1 MADQRADHRRK
12 LEEMKKVLVTDED
25 FGRVY
30 RIFFDEVACHRSF
43 MALGKKEKSPLLKT
57 TLRLVGE
64 SLFGVPCEVTGL
76 FLFRLKQ
83 EKFIHGCCNLNLH
96 PATIIYFED
105 IDMGMSAIIR
115 DMRTSMMT
123 YSRITTTVVKDSGK
137 AGNLVSGG
145 ISRH

>member
-64 SLFGVPCEVTGL
+64 SLFGV
-76 FLFRLKQ
+76 
-83 EKFIHGCCNLNLH
+83 LNAGVIVASRDAEWAALPLGETW
-96 PATIIYFED
+96 PAMLAGVLVFAALAAALYAWTK
-105 IDMGMSAIIR
+105 
-115 DMRTSMMT
+115 
-123 YSRITTTVVKDSGK
+123 SRAAKV
-137 AGNLVSGG
+137 
-145 ISRH
+145 